1 MENLISQQNVVVK
14 ISLGRNFLCG
24 YFSRLPSL
32 ARTCHRLTF
41 GKETETSTVTV
52 NANGD
57 ITMWKKD
64 RICYKR
70 LTIFFLLYS
79 GTSHD

>member
-1 MENLISQQNVVVK
+1 MWI
-14 ISLGRNFLCG
+14 
-24 YFSRLPSL
+24 FSRLPSL

-57 ITMWKKD
+57 ITMWKKG

-70 LTIFFLLYS
+70 LTIFFYY
-79 GTSHD
+79 TQAQVMTRYN